1 MKSELTPNLVR
12 VCVLGLALL
21 SLSLNMG
28 CSTVGIH
35 EQRLVS
41 KPNMQFSDSAV
52 FDYSSKVLPQV
63 EPGTAASGGAAAAG
77 CTSCR

>member
-1 MKSELTPNLVR
+1 MKGVII
-12 VCVLGLALL
+12 LALL
-21 SLSLNMG
+21 LAFLSFSLG
-28 CSTVGIH
+28 CSTVAIH

-52 FDYSSKVLPQV
+52 FDYFSKVLPLV
-63 EPGTAASGGAAAAG
+63 EPGTASSGGAAAAG